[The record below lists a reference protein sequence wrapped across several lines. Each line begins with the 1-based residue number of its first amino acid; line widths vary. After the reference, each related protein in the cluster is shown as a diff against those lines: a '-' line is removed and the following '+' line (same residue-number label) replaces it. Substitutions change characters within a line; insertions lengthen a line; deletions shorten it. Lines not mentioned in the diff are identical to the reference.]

1 VIGDSEGPRV
11 NYGSEEFQFGDLQ
24 LPAKPAPHPVAIV
37 IHGGFWRAQ
46 YGLDHIA
53 PLCPALNAGG
63 WATWNVE
70 YRRVGNPGGG
80 WPGTLKDV
88 AQATDYL
95 RVLAP
100 KHNLDLERVISV
112 GHSAGGHLALWLA
125 GRSRIAAG
133 SELHAANPL
142 RLRAAVSLAGVVD
155 LRQGHERALGRGA
168 VPALLGGTPNTYPSR
183 YVAASPAE
191 LLPLGVRQV
200 LLHGTADP
208 IVPVETSRSYR
219 TSAVA
224 KGDRAELIEL
234 ERAGHFELV
243 APETPQGKKVV
254 EAVVSLL

>member
-1 VIGDSEGPRV
+1 MLTWQGLQCESCA
-11 NYGSEEFQFGDLQ
+11 GSGTVLEVGRASVTDATITFAVLFAAVALFIWNR
-24 LPAKPAPHPVAIV
+24 LPVEIVAI
-37 IHGGFWRAQ
+37 GAAFCL
-46 YGLDHIA
+46 Y
-53 PLCPALNAGG
+53 
-63 WATWNVE
+63 AT
-70 YRRVGNPGGG
+70 
-80 WPGTLKDV
+80 
-88 AQATDYL
+88 
-95 RVLAP
+95 
-100 KHNLDLERVISV
+100 
-112 GHSAGGHLALWLA
+112 
-125 GRSRIAAG
+125 
-133 SELHAANPL
+133 
-142 RLRAAVSLAGVVD
+142 GVVD